1 MATGQAAGDGDRSV
15 LSVQSG
21 EDSDPEDRAMEFDHA
36 IHYVTTIKRRFA
48 EDIGTYK
55 AFLEILHTYQREQ
68 QGESMRHDVVARGSR
83 GAMMLWRP
91 ILDLNRPGVL
101 YIHNISHKC

>member
-1 MATGQAAGDGDRSV
+1 M

-68 QGESMRHDVVARGSR
+68 QGESKWHAVVGDVIRSNSCSNTALKKGQ
-83 GAMMLWRP
+83 
-91 ILDLNRPGVL
+91 
-101 YIHNISHKC
+101 

>member
-1 MATGQAAGDGDRSV
+1 M

-68 QGESMRHDVVARGSR
+68 QGERVLHGVGMGQKQRRDDVVGPN
-83 GAMMLWRP
+83 L
-91 ILDLNRPGVL
+91 PGGNTRTESGVHLLSL
-101 YIHNISHKC
+101 YHKC